1 MNNID
6 LIRFGILLRPHGLR
20 GYISIKF
27 FNKHSKLLNKKD
39 KIFFKNDLDNFLTIE
54 AINYNSKNNLVKFF
68 ELSNRNEV
76 EKFNNIDFYVDK
88 NILPDLSNNEHYFV
102 DFLDCMLFDQDKNRI
117 GLVKDIAPIE
127 NNDILIV
134 DTAYGE
140 KMIPFAKDLI
150 MFFDKD
156 DKKLVMMIHKGIF
169 E

>member
-6 LIRFGILLRPHGLR
+6 LIRFGILLKPHGLR

-27 FNKHSKLLNKKD
+27 FNKHSKLLNEKD

-76 EKFNNIDFYVDK
+76 KKFNNIDFYIDK
-88 NILPDLSNNEHYFV
+88 NILPDLSNDAHYFV
-102 DFLDCMLFDQDKNRI
+102 DFLGCILFDQDKNRI
-117 GLVKDIAPIE
+117 GLVNDIAPIE

-134 DTAYGE
+134 DTADGE

>member
-6 LIRFGILLRPHGLR
+6 LIRFGILLKPHGLR

-27 FNKHSKLLNKKD
+27 FNKHSKLLNEKD

-76 EKFNNIDFYVDK
+76 KKFNNIDFYIDK
-88 NILPDLSNNEHYFV
+88 NILPDLSNDEHYFV
-102 DFLDCMLFDQDKNRI
+102 DFLGCILFDQDKNRI
-117 GLVKDIAPIE
+117 GLVNDIAPIE

-134 DTAYGE
+134 DTADGE